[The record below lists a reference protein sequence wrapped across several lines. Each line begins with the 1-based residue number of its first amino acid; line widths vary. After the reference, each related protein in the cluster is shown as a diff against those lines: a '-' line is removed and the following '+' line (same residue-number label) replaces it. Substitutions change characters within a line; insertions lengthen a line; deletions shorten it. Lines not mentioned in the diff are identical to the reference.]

1 MTPDAATQAEPSAS
15 APSAASTVNVVPIAP
30 NMDVSKGPQEQS
42 AEPVEIDPKLIA
54 DARTLLTY
62 AAEEGIVLESAMIE
76 RILLARRKDTEEN
89 SIAAMEAITKL
100 TKMMK
105 PVTAEMV
112 RACDGGQ
119 RIVDWYGKRAIVLLV
134 VLLALSFVS
143 SAVKDLSAKIDA
155 GIKRANEAVVFLN
168 TDPQIVPHL
177 MAGDNSAIDPKVGQ
191 SLQSVAAEM
200 RDLYGLSNQL
210 WLFVPWVDAMDFR
223 GLRTCENGA
232 VAGPDERA
240 MEICLPARYG
250 DITEKTKA
258 YQRVRYYAQNA
269 SNWATSVYGAIS
281 LFALPTLYAILG
293 AFAYLIRTFP
303 LEMNS
308 HIFMP
313 AASRRARIIMAAI
326 GGFAIGL
333 FNNVGLGTESSL
345 SPLALAFVVGY
356 ATDIFFSFLEG
367 LQLFAKNRGTQPD
380 KAAATN
386 SIG

>member
-1 MTPDAATQAEPSAS
+1 
-15 APSAASTVNVVPIAP
+15 
-30 NMDVSKGPQEQS
+30 
-42 AEPVEIDPKLIA
+42 VE
-54 DARTLLTY
+54 R
-62 AAEEGIVLESAMIE
+62 V
-76 RILLARRKDTEEN
+76 LLARRRDTEEN
-89 SIAAMEAITKL
+89 SRASIEAITKL
-100 TKMMK
+100 TKTMK

-119 RIVDWYGKRAIVLLV
+119 RIIDWYSKHAMALLAVLLV
-134 VLLALSFVS
+134 LAFVS

-168 TDPQIVPHL
+168 TDPQIAPHL
-177 MAGDNSAIDPKVGQ
+177 QSADPLDPKAGQ

-210 WLFVPWVDAMDFR
+210 WLFVPWVDEMDFR
-223 GLRTCENGA
+223 GLRTCDNAA
-232 VAGPDERA
+232 VAAAGRDERV
-240 MEICLPARYG
+240 MEICIPARYA

-269 SNWATSVYGAIS
+269 SNWAISVYGAIS
-281 LFALPTLYAILG
+281 VFALPPLYAILG
-293 AFAYLIRTFP
+293 AFAYLMRTFP
-303 LEMNS
+303 LEMSS

-333 FNNVGLGTESSL
+333 FNNVGLGTDGSL

-367 LQLFAKNRGTQPD
+367 LQLFARNRGTQQPD
-380 KAAATN
+380 RVTAVN
-386 SIG
+386 